1 MDDER
6 IEAVEIE
13 DVVLED
19 QIDLDV
25 VDSPSSKLTKSNV
38 RRRIE
43 DYFEERRILDAIDY
57 IIDENYKNELDNIY
71 HVESIPINDP
81 FKD

>member
-13 DVVLED
+13 DVILED

-25 VDSPSSKLTKSNV
+25 VDSPSSKLTKSNI

-57 IIDENYKNELDNIY
+57 IIDENYKNELDTIY

-81 FKD
+81 KA